1 MAAYVMKRQQTL
13 VSFWWQE
20 IFHLPPLLPPF
31 FKNRPNEYSLQRE
44 KSLNLK
50 NSMRTNTI
58 CFTLSLAQY
67 FGSASGISLDLSS
80 KMYRL

>member
-1 MAAYVMKRQQTL
+1 L
-13 VSFWWQE
+13 NFWWQE
-20 IFHLPPLLPPF
+20 IFNLPPF

-67 FGSASGISLDLSS
+67 FGSASGISLELSQA
-80 KMYRL
+80 RA